1 MEQIT
6 RERDHTNLPLW
17 KLPVIW
23 EVSQEDC
30 LGASRQGVLSIT
42 ILVPLGAE
50 THRADIFAVIGHHR
64 PAKKMPIVWLQLGRP
79 HNSHPPS
86 NKRREN
92 ANLTSSTES
101 SPPFSMPLQ
110 PCGSK
115 VSSFTRYPSVL
126 ELYSKWSPY
135 VIEERAPD
143 LSFIISFGDRQD
155 IVSVIDFL
163 NERVRKTK
171 RVFDFATQRETT
183 FVDLFSFLLGLTVC
197 VHLPDSCSVSCS
209 MLQIIKRYVAKDH
222 NGSHS

>member
-1 MEQIT
+1 MCSVRFAIS
-6 RERDHTNLPLW
+6 HS
-17 KLPVIW
+17 VI
-23 EVSQEDC
+23 
-30 LGASRQGVLSIT
+30 ASRRTHAQKCASSMLYSCTESLRIPMRSIT
-42 ILVPLGAE
+42 SEAAP
-50 THRADIFAVIGHHR
+50 
-64 PAKKMPIVWLQLGRP
+64 
-79 HNSHPPS
+79 
-86 NKRREN
+86 
-92 ANLTSSTES
+92 
-101 SPPFSMPLQ
+101 SPPRVLPPLFPNTRGRLTLQ

-197 VHLPDSCSVSCS
+197 VHFPDSCSVSCS